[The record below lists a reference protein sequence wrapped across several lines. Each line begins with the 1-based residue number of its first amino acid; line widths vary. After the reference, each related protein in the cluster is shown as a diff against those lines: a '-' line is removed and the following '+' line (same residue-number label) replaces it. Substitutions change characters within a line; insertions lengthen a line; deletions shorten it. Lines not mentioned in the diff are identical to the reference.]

1 MLSNAVLVNHLLEEL
16 EEEDYK
22 TALSFLQYLLE
33 MRKKKR
39 ASESKEIIAQIQN
52 TFQNDK
58 GWSSEESM
66 LADMAAFRRE
76 RMGL

>member
-1 MLSNAVLVNHLLEEL
+1 MSSEAGLVNDLLEEL
-16 EEEDYK
+16 EEEDYRI
-22 TALSFLQYLLE
+22 ALSFLQYLLD

-39 ASESKEIIAQIQN
+39 ATENKEIVEQIQN
-52 TFQNDK
+52 IFQNDK